1 MCMTPRKFN
10 IIEIQKDLDRNLSRP
25 EICKKHPIGL
35 STIADLLSK
44 GELKRTQPPH
54 KNHYHDG
61 VMMSMETK
69 EKLKKLGTGK
79 KHSEATKKKI
89 SEIRIAYLTAH
100 PDKVP
105 YLINHSSKQSYPEK
119 LFQTALESSKIDGW
133 IFEYQNGIYQYDFAF
148 PQIKLDIEID
158 GGTHLTDKVKKIDER
173 RDIWSKSQG
182 WTVLRFTAKEVK
194 TDIIKCIDKV
204 KEFLHGL

>member
-1 MCMTPRKFN
+1 MYLDKFN
-10 IIEIQKDLDRNLSRP
+10 NKLCGKLRKNHFKGVIDVVNRLLEIIKPQKILLGLKDFQQVIL
-25 EICKKHPIGL
+25 IKKHIKKRKIKTKII
-35 STIADLLSK
+35 SCKTIRENN
-44 GELKRTQPPH
+44 GIPC
-54 KNHYHDG
+54 
-61 VMMSMETK
+61 
-69 EKLKKLGTGK
+69 
-79 KHSEATKKKI
+79 
-89 SEIRIAYLTAH
+89 
-100 PDKVP
+100 
-105 YLINHSSKQSYPEK
+105 SSRNEK
-119 LFQTALESSKIDGW
+119 LFQTALGSSKIDGW

-148 PQIKLDIEID
+148 PKIKLDIEID